1 MQRRNIRTALAAA
14 AVLALSLAGC
24 SAIDQAGGS
33 NGTATDTATGG
44 SKGTVTI
51 ITHDS
56 FNITD
61 EQIAAFEAESGY
73 TLQTTAPGDAGFVVN
88 QLVLSKDA
96 PTVDGFYGVD
106 NYSAQTILDAGVV
119 ADYRPDSLP
128 ASAEPYLLGD
138 GLTPIDRGQVCLNVD
153 HEWFT
158 ENGVPEPT
166 SFAELAQP
174 EYAKLLVVTDPATS
188 SPGLAFL
195 VATIAA
201 QGEDGWQDYWTTLLD
216 GGTKVAAGWSDAYFT
231 DFSGADGKGAYPIV
245 LSYSSSPAYSEGKTG
260 SLEFTCTDQVEYA
273 GVVAGAANPEG
284 AQAFIEFML
293 AEDFQAGLPEN
304 MFMYPI
310 DDAIELPAEW
320 AQYASL
326 TATPLE
332 VDPAEVAAK
341 RDQWITAWTELRE
354 QR

>member
-1 MQRRNIRTALAAA
+1 MRRRNFKVALAAA
-14 AVLALSLAGC
+14 GALALTLSGC
-24 SAIDQAGGS
+24 STIGQTGSGGS
-33 NGTATDTATGG
+33 ETE
-44 SKGTVTI
+44 SRGTVTI

-61 EQIAAFEAESGY
+61 EQIAAFEAASGY

-119 ADYRPDSLP
+119 APFRPESLP

-153 HEWFT
+153 HEWFA
-158 ENGVPEPT
+158 EQGIAEPT
-166 SFAELAQP
+166 SFEQLAQP

-201 QGEDGWQDYWTTLLD
+201 QGEDGWQDYWTQLLA
-216 GGTKVAAGWSDAYFT
+216 GGTKVAAGWSDAYYT
-231 DFSGADGKGAYPIV
+231 DFSGGDGAGAYPIV
-245 LSYSSSPAYSEGKTG
+245 VSYSSSPAYSGGKTG
-260 SLEFTCTDQVEYA
+260 SLDFSCTDQVEYA

-284 AQAFIEFML
+284 AKAFIEFML
-293 AEDFQAGLPEN
+293 GEEFQSALPEN
-304 MFMYPI
+304 MYMYPV
-310 DDAIELPAEW
+310 DDSIELPAEW

-326 TATPLE
+326 SETPLV
-332 VDPAEVAAK
+332 VDPAKVAEH
-341 RDQWITAWTELRE
+341 REQWITEWTQLHE